1 MADEFVAKRN
11 DTRQYLVR
19 TLKSADGTVINLV
32 GASVAFNMRK
42 RGTNALKIDG
52 GVAYVTDAAGGM
64 VEYRW
69 ATTDLNT
76 AGYYEGE
83 FEVTF
88 TDSTVITVPN
98 EEHIPITVEAD
109 IG

>member
-11 DTRQYLVR
+11 DTRQYLER
-19 TLKSADGTVINLV
+19 LLKNADGTAINLS
-32 GASVAFNMRK
+32 GATVVFNMRL
-42 RGTNALKIDG
+42 RGATTLKIDG
-52 GVAYVTDAAGGM
+52 GAVTIVVAATGSVKY
-64 VEYRW
+64 EW
-69 ATTDLNT
+69 ADGDLDT

-88 TDSTVITVPN
+88 ADSTVITVPN
-98 EEHIPITVEAD
+98 EEHIPITVTAD